1 MMAVTGGAR
10 DGSGGRT
17 PPSRG
22 AMGGGRKR
30 KNGGGGGSASAGTPS
45 RGGKGGR
52 CGCTSPSVIT
62 NIILQIKVE
71 NNIPAQQRR
80 TAGAHYFAL
89 LRHARAAGA
98 VEPALASPAAL
109 ARPQVAAHVHV
120 GRLVRL
126 AGQAGRLRDDVG
138 RAGRGDAAPALLGLA
153 RTFPLAPGGLVA
165 PPPPHHAL
173 ANDFARYVRP
183 LPLGGGDGRTRA
195 SRVDRDDRLLLQR
208 LLRQRLLRQEVLRR
222 ELLRR
227 ELLRRE
233 VGGHER
239 PPVHPG
245 ELPPPGPAARPV
257 EHLLA
262 PAPVR
267 PAVVRHVSIHVV
279 LDLADGKRVEGV

>member
-52 CGCTSPSVIT
+52 CGCTSPSVTT
-62 NIILQIKVE
+62 NLLLQI
-71 NNIPAQQRR
+71 NIPAQQRR

-98 VEPALASPAAL
+98 VEPALAGPAAL

-126 AGQAGRLRDDVG
+126 AGQAGRLSDDVG

-165 PPPPHHAL
+165 PPPPRHAL

-183 LPLGGGDGRTRA
+183 LPLGRGDGRTRA
-195 SRVDRDDRLLLQR
+195 SRVDRAPIDRLLRHR

-233 VGGHER
+233 LLRRELLRRELGGHER

-245 ELPPPGPAARPV
+245 EFPPPGP
-257 EHLLA
+257 
-262 PAPVR
+262 
-267 PAVVRHVSIHVV
+267 
-279 LDLADGKRVEGV
+279 

>member
-45 RGGKGGR
+45 RGGKDGR

-62 NIILQIKVE
+62 NIILQIKVKT
-71 NNIPAQQRR
+71 NFPAQQRR

-98 VEPALASPAAL
+98 VEPALAGPAAL

-126 AGQAGRLRDDVG
+126 AGQAGRLSDDVG
-138 RAGRGDAAPALLGLA
+138 RAGRRDAAPALLGLA
-153 RTFPLAPGGLVA
+153 RTFPLAPGVLVA
-165 PPPPHHAL
+165 QPPPHHAL

-195 SRVDRDDRLLLQR
+195 SRVDLDDRLL
-208 LLRQRLLRQEVLRR
+208 
-222 ELLRR
+222 
-227 ELLRRE
+227 
-233 VGGHER
+233 
-239 PPVHPG
+239 
-245 ELPPPGPAARPV
+245 
-257 EHLLA
+257 
-262 PAPVR
+262 
-267 PAVVRHVSIHVV
+267 RH
-279 LDLADGKRVEGV
+279 DGTWR

>member
-52 CGCTSPSVIT
+52 CGCTSPSVTT
-62 NIILQIKVE
+62 NLLLQI
-71 NNIPAQQRR
+71 NIPAQQRR

-98 VEPALASPAAL
+98 VEPALAGPAAL

-126 AGQAGRLRDDVG
+126 AGQAGRLSDDVG

-183 LPLGGGDGRTRA
+183 LPPPSGEGGDRTRA
-195 SRVDRDDRLLLQR
+195 PRVDRADR
-208 LLRQRLLRQEVLRR
+208 LLRQRQRLLRPRDR
-222 ELLRR
+222 G
-227 ELLRRE
+227 E
-233 VGGHER
+233 VGGLER
-239 PPVHPG
+239 PP
-245 ELPPPGPAARPV
+245 A
-257 EHLLA
+257 
-262 PAPVR
+262 
-267 PAVVRHVSIHVV
+267 
-279 LDLADGKRVEGV
+279 

>member
-1 MMAVTGGAR
+1 MAVTGGAR

-52 CGCTSPSVIT
+52 CGCTSPSVTT
-62 NIILQIKVE
+62 NLLLQI
-71 NNIPAQQRR
+71 NIPAQQRR

-98 VEPALASPAAL
+98 VEPAL

-165 PPPPHHAL
+165 QPPPHHA
-173 ANDFARYVRP
+173 
-183 LPLGGGDGRTRA
+183 A
-195 SRVDRDDRLLLQR
+195 SRPEAKSRGQSPGGSPERGWRAPRLKSR
-208 LLRQRLLRQEVLRR
+208 
-222 ELLRR
+222 
-227 ELLRRE
+227 
-233 VGGHER
+233 
-239 PPVHPG
+239 
-245 ELPPPGPAARPV
+245 
-257 EHLLA
+257 
-262 PAPVR
+262 
-267 PAVVRHVSIHVV
+267 
-279 LDLADGKRVEGV
+279 

>member
-52 CGCTSPSVIT
+52 CGCTSPSVTT
-62 NIILQIKVE
+62 NLLLQI
-71 NNIPAQQRR
+71 NIPAQQRR

-98 VEPALASPAAL
+98 VEPALAGPAAL
-109 ARPQVAAHVHV
+109 ARPQVAAL
-120 GRLVRL
+120 RLVRL
-126 AGQAGRLRDDVG
+126 ARLAAGQAGRLRDDVG

-183 LPLGGGDGRTRA
+183 LPLGGGWSDEGLAGRSGPDRSASSASAPDLPTR
-195 SRVDRDDRLLLQR
+195 
-208 LLRQRLLRQEVLRR
+208 
-222 ELLRR
+222 
-227 ELLRRE
+227 
-233 VGGHER
+233 
-239 PPVHPG
+239 
-245 ELPPPGPAARPV
+245 
-257 EHLLA
+257 
-262 PAPVR
+262 
-267 PAVVRHVSIHVV
+267 
-279 LDLADGKRVEGV
+279 